1 MLPIFLTSFN
11 TIPVIPEESLQ
22 KSRSVLGQMR
32 LCGIVSSVF
41 QNIKPAKNGFA
52 AAQRSFPLAVG
63 EPFFTGYS
71 K

>member
-11 TIPVIPEESLQ
+11 TILVIPEENLP
-22 KSRSVLGQMR
+22 KLRSVLGQMR

-41 QNIKPAKNGFA
+41 PYIKPVKNGFA
-52 AAQRSFPLAVG
+52 AAQKSFLLAVG